1 MEADHTAASKLLADK
16 RTGREDH
23 PASDSASQGSPMPF
37 QADEENAEQ
46 AHPS

>member
-16 RTGREDH
+16 RNGREDH